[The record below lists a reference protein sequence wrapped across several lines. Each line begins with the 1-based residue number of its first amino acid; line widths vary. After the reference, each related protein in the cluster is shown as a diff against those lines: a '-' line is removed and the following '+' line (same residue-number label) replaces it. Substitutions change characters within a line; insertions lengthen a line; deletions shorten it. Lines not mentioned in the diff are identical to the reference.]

1 MPQQRAIAPFTSRLD
16 VGKSYLLTK
25 QSSSAARE
33 VGTDTR
39 HKAAAAALLALCAAS
54 QVHQDH
60 P

>member
-1 MPQQRAIAPFTSRLD
+1 MN

-33 VGTDTR
+33 VGTDAR